1 VNILYVCTEVYP
13 LLKTGGLADVSA
25 ALPAALRAL
34 GNDVRVLLPAFAP
47 IAAGFVADGAPL
59 RLPSSG
65 GPAVATTLSPA
76 PVIVPGRL
84 AGTGQ
89 PAYLLEAPALYRRP
103 GGPYLDARGHDWPDN
118 AARFALLGWAA
129 AWLGCGG
136 DPAWRPQVVH
146 AHDWHAALAPLYL
159 QQLAGSRPWPA
170 TVFTVHNLAYQG
182 QFGADTLASL
192 GLPASLFRFD
202 GIEFHGN
209 VSFMKAGLQFAD
221 AITTVSP
228 RYAREIMT
236 PEQGCGLDGV
246 LRYRASQV
254 SGILNGVDYAVWNPA
269 TDPLVAPPYDHDRL
283 AGKAQAK
290 RDLQRLLGLD
300 ERPDALLFGAVTRL
314 SEQKGLHLL
323 PAVLDGLVG
332 AGGQLVVL
340 GSGDAGI
347 EAAIKQAVTRHPGQ
361 AVLRRGHDEALA
373 HRIFAGAD
381 VLLVPSRFEPC
392 GLTQLYALRY
402 GALPLVHG
410 VGGLA
415 DTVTDCSAPALAN
428 HTASGFVFNDF
439 SPAGLR
445 GAVGRAFDLFR
456 RPKDW
461 RAVQAH
467 AMQLRFDWHDAA
479 QAYVALYRRL
489 LEAPGTAHA

>member
-1 VNILYVCTEVYP
+1 MNILYVCTEVYP

-159 QQLAGSRPWPA
+159 QQLAGSRPRPA

-300 ERPDALLFGAVTRL
+300 ERPDALLFGAVT
-314 SEQKGLHLL
+314 Q
-323 PAVLDGLVG
+323 
-332 AGGQLVVL
+332 
-340 GSGDAGI
+340 I
-347 EAAIKQAVTRHPGQ
+347 
-361 AVLRRGHDEALA
+361 
-373 HRIFAGAD
+373 
-381 VLLVPSRFEPC
+381 
-392 GLTQLYALRY
+392 
-402 GALPLVHG
+402 
-410 VGGLA
+410 
-415 DTVTDCSAPALAN
+415 
-428 HTASGFVFNDF
+428 
-439 SPAGLR
+439 
-445 GAVGRAFDLFR
+445 GRAH
-456 RPKDW
+456 
-461 RAVQAH
+461 V
-467 AMQLRFDWHDAA
+467 
-479 QAYVALYRRL
+479 
-489 LEAPGTAHA
+489 